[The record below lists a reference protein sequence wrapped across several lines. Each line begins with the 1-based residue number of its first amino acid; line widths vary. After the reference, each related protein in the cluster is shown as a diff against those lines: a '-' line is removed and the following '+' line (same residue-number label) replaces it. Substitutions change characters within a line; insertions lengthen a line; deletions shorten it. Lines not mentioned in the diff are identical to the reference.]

1 MKKLTIVFLVSLI
14 AMAFLVAPVS
24 AKTIRTPY
32 VGSEEC
38 GGVITSDG
46 REWFSEY
53 DVYHVRN
60 GTLECTDTVPDEP
73 RVSGDVFL
81 TINWNFQFTTTHPF
95 GPMWGKIRLV
105 NEGGYWE
112 GIWVG
117 KITEL
122 EGDSYIHSVMRG
134 FGGYEGLQARA
145 NFFKDSSMSSTYQIS
160 GFIMDPGGE

>member
-53 DVYHVRN
+53 GVYHVRN

>member
-53 DVYHVRN
+53 GVYHVRN

-95 GPMWGKIRLV
+95 GPMWGKIRLD

-117 KITEL
+117 KITEH